1 LQAPAVNEK
10 DKNWCSAVTAG
21 TKAKSQL
28 ACAVNKMQRAKGG
41 DENENRRLLAE
52 LAVALRTVG
61 IRANQPLR
69 KKLDKLVHDTTL

>member
-1 LQAPAVNEK
+1 
-10 DKNWCSAVTAG
+10 
-21 TKAKSQL
+21 
-28 ACAVNKMQRAKGG
+28 MRRAKRG

-61 IRANQPLR
+61 IQANQPLR